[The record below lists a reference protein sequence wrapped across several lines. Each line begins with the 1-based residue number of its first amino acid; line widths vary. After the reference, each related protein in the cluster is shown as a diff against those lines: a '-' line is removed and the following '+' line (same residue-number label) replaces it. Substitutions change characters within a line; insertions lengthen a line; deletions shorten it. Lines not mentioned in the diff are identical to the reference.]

1 MRSEQGL
8 TGIPERR
15 VRERSVNRQPL
26 GDDRFVTLVTRMTMV
41 DFTTLRDTLSGNP
54 ALAIPLVFAGGV
66 LTSLTPCIYP
76 MIPITAAIVGGS
88 EASGDPSGAGR
99 ARWRP
104 LGLTLTYVFGLA
116 LVYSALGLFA
126 GLTGTLFGTVSTNPW
141 LYFLMANVLILA
153 ALAMLDVV
161 PVRVPSVLLS
171 RASTTGTAGRYSGA
185 LVMGALSGL
194 VAAPCSA
201 PVMAAVLTW
210 VSTTHSATLG
220 FVYLF
225 VFSLGMCTLL
235 VVVGLSSGSLT
246 RLPRAGVWMVWVKR
260 VFALVM
266 LAVAEYYLVK
276 GGQLWI

>member
-1 MRSEQGL
+1 MSEQGL

-26 GDDRFVTLVTRMTMV
+26 GNDRFVTLVTRIAMV
-41 DFTTLRDTLSGNP
+41 DFTSLRDTLSGNP

-88 EASGDPSGAGR
+88 EANVAGSGTSR
-99 ARWRP
+99 TRWRP

-141 LYFLMANVLILA
+141 LYFLMANVLIIA
-153 ALAMLDVV
+153 ALAMLDVL
-161 PVRVPSVLLS
+161 PVRVPSALLS
-171 RASTTGTAGRYSGA
+171 RASTAGTAGRYSGA

-235 VVVGLSSGSLT
+235 VVVGLSSGSLS
-246 RLPRAGVWMVWVKR
+246 RLPRAGIWMVWVKR
-260 VFALVM
+260 LFALVM
-266 LAVAEYYLVK
+266 FAVAEYYLVK
-276 GGQLWI
+276 GGQLLI